1 MQGLFASKA
10 LASFAAAKRAST
22 IKENNLHFILKTP
35 LIKAKNITKKVN
47 SPEGVLSIV
56 NDITLSIDKGQTVA
70 IVGPSGSGKTTLLA
84 ILAGLDLPTSGTVSL
99 CGHEIT
105 SLDEDAR
112 ATIRGDNVGFVFQSF
127 HLLPKLSALDN
138 VMLPLEIQG
147 EDDAQ
152 KKAIRALSRVGLE
165 ARIKHLPKQLSG
177 GEKQRVA
184 IARAFVGTPTVLFAD
199 EPTGNLDNASSKTL
213 GDLLFA
219 MNQESGTTLILVTH
233 DVIIAEQCQT
243 VYRIHEGRIR

>member
-1 MQGLFASKA
+1 M
-10 LASFAAAKRAST
+10 
-22 IKENNLHFILKTP
+22 
-35 LIKAKNITKKVN
+35 
-47 SPEGVLSIV
+47 
-56 NDITLSIDKGQTVA
+56 
-70 IVGPSGSGKTTLLA
+70 
-84 ILAGLDLPTSGTVSL
+84 
-99 CGHEIT
+99 
-105 SLDEDAR
+105 DEDAR

-127 HLLPKLSALDN
+127 HLLPKLSALDT

-233 DVIIAEQCQT
+233 DVNLAEKCQT
-243 VYRIHEGRIR
+243 IYRIHEGRIR

>member
-1 MQGLFASKA
+1 
-10 LASFAAAKRAST
+10 
-22 IKENNLHFILKTP
+22 
-35 LIKAKNITKKVN
+35 
-47 SPEGVLSIV
+47 
-56 NDITLSIDKGQTVA
+56 
-70 IVGPSGSGKTTLLA
+70 
-84 ILAGLDLPTSGTVSL
+84 
-99 CGHEIT
+99 
-105 SLDEDAR
+105 LDEDAR

>member
-1 MQGLFASKA
+1 
-10 LASFAAAKRAST
+10 
-22 IKENNLHFILKTP
+22 
-35 LIKAKNITKKVN
+35 
-47 SPEGVLSIV
+47 
-56 NDITLSIDKGQTVA
+56 
-70 IVGPSGSGKTTLLA
+70 
-84 ILAGLDLPTSGTVSL
+84 
-99 CGHEIT
+99 
-105 SLDEDAR
+105 
-112 ATIRGDNVGFVFQSF
+112 
-127 HLLPKLSALDN
+127 
-138 VMLPLEIQG
+138 MLPLEIQG

>member
-1 MQGLFASKA
+1 M
-10 LASFAAAKRAST
+10 
-22 IKENNLHFILKTP
+22 
-35 LIKAKNITKKVN
+35 
-47 SPEGVLSIV
+47 
-56 NDITLSIDKGQTVA
+56 
-70 IVGPSGSGKTTLLA
+70 
-84 ILAGLDLPTSGTVSL
+84 
-99 CGHEIT
+99 
-105 SLDEDAR
+105 DEDAR